1 MKMEEIMMGKVQ
13 TANMKLTM
21 MTLKT
26 VLMILVFNDD
36 CYISDVSWRK
46 EEPVDSSRKLKERN
60 PPRLGWVGWSD
71 DQHQADQKF
80 YLMSAMIRIIM
91 MMILII
97 IR

>member
-1 MKMEEIMMGKVQ
+1 MKMDEIMMTKVQ

-26 VLMILVFNDD
+26 VLMMLVYNDD

-46 EEPVDSSRKLKERN
+46 KESVNSTRKLKERN

-80 YLMSAMIRIIM
+80 YLMLAMIRIIM
-91 MMILII
+91 II